1 MRLTRAFL
9 GFLTVSL
16 LGVLPQSLL
25 QAESVLRFPLLSNQS
40 GNILGVTFVNP
51 TDQNAPM
58 EVTAYNSNGL
68 LFAGPG
74 IVNPAQLEVPA
85 NQQLPMVA
93 TEIFGAGLAPDTVG
107 WFEAISA
114 IDGIT
119 GFYLFLDEADTF
131 LDGAGLTQA
140 DTRILFNRV
149 EVDIAGGVSTE
160 LNIVNTQSEVAQI
173 DLILVDE
180 ADLRDANPGNDAPL
194 VRLQNVPGRAVRRVD
209 VGALFGQ
216 NPIGPS
222 AYVVALSNT
231 RILGFEIVRN
241 SGKDAI
247 GLNAKIAGE
256 KLNRL
261 YFPQLAV
268 LGPFQME
275 IGVVNLSLRT
285 VTVVFT
291 AYRPDGTPYAAP
303 DVGQNRVVR
312 QISAEFPFQANVQ
325 ELFNFSAD
333 DPEQFFEGWI
343 LVESVNSAL
352 NGYVNYG
359 TPESGSEAA
368 VAALAAPQTE
378 ALISHIATDLGF
390 FTGVAALN
398 PAAVAT
404 SFRIVAM
411 TSAGVVLGSFDGILG
426 PGERISKLIQEY
438 IPEAAGQAGG
448 IIWIRSN
455 SPLYVTA
462 LFGRDSLR
470 VLSNIPPQEVLAS
483 YRPDAAL
490 PAFEVTPDFVAVAPE
505 GAQQFAIAET
515 NGPVLPQWTVDPE
528 AGGEVD
534 PSGLFTAA
542 MDPSNGPVIVRAEDP
557 VLNIRSA
564 ATVDILNRENFDPS
578 LANVD
583 AVVYSPTSDRLFAAQ
598 PIVGADPASAAPQGG
613 GSTRI
618 MQITSQ
624 GASELAT
631 IAGPKIRSLLPFI
644 GFDGTEFLLMA
655 GGHWVLRLDPST
667 LETRVVA
674 EGFLD
679 IQGLGYDSQQGNLIV
694 ADASGLA
701 LVSGAQIEPDRVS
714 GLESNGS
721 PTLRVLDRAGIG
733 DVEYDP
739 CSGRLYF
746 SSPDSNQILGFGLG
760 DSEVQVVADG
770 QSGVEHLLLLQ
781 RRDQACTHSGHL
793 LAGSKSAD
801 QVTLTQL
808 SDQSTQPWQTV
819 SQAGSMAFIPSVSAL
834 VETDTVVLAERG
846 GVQNAGVQQGG
857 GLVGVPVSSLYQ
869 SEPVNP
875 LGVPLVGTYND
886 PISDT
891 FEISGQ
897 ALDVVEFTMIRTPIE
912 LVLTITL
919 ADPFVPCVDP
929 CPLPPDSPANALFGL
944 IDIDLDQNPET
955 GSVSFVDLQS
965 PFTTGMGVEFCL
977 DLGTYDP
984 PSQTILAFRVI
995 GHERDFAGAVLM
1007 ETTSH
1012 SATIRVP
1019 LTLLGDDGFV
1029 TGAGVFG
1036 NPLEPTDSSPNGGS
1050 LSSIAA
1056 EPQ

>member
-9 GFLTVSL
+9 GFLTISL
-16 LGVLPQSLL
+16 LGVLPQSSL

-40 GNILGVTFVNP
+40 GTILGVTFVNP
-51 TDQNAPM
+51 TDQNAPL
-58 EVTAYNSNGL
+58 EVVAYNSNGL
-68 LFAGPG
+68 LLAGPG

-93 TEIFGAGLAPDTVG
+93 TEIFGTGLATDTVA
-107 WFEAISA
+107 WFVATSPV
-114 IDGIT
+114 DGIT
-119 GFYLFLDEADTF
+119 GFYLILDAADSF
-131 LDGAGLTQA
+131 LDGAGLPQA
-140 DTRILFNRV
+140 ATRILFNRV
-149 EVDIAGGVSTE
+149 EVDNAGGVSTE
-160 LNIVNTQSEVAQI
+160 LNIVNTQPEVAQI

-180 ADLRDANPGNDAPL
+180 AALGDANPGNDAPL
-194 VRLQNVPGRAVRRVD
+194 VRLQNVPGHAVRRID

-231 RILGFEIVRN
+231 RILGVEIVREA
-241 SGKDAI
+241 GRDVI
-247 GLNAKIAGE
+247 GLNAKIASE
-256 KLNRL
+256 RLNRL

-275 IGVVNLSLRT
+275 IGVVNRSLRT
-285 VTVVFT
+285 VTAVFT
-291 AYRPDGTPYAAP
+291 AFRPDGKPYAAP
-303 DVGQNRVVR
+303 QVGQNRVVR
-312 QISAEFPFQANVQ
+312 QISAEFPFQADVQ
-325 ELFNFSAD
+325 ELFNFSSD
-333 DPEQFFEGWI
+333 DPEEFFEGWI
-343 LVESVNSAL
+343 LVESAPAL
-352 NGYVNYG
+352 NGYVSYG
-359 TPESGSEAA
+359 NPENGSRAA
-368 VAALAAPQTE
+368 VAALPAPQTE

-404 SFRIVAM
+404 SYRIVAM

-426 PGERISKLIQEY
+426 PGERIAKLIQEFV
-438 IPEAAGQAGG
+438 PEAAGQAGG
-448 IIWIRSN
+448 IIWIRSS
-455 SPLYVTA
+455 SPLYLTA
-462 LFGRDSLR
+462 LFGRNSLK

-490 PAFEVTPDFVAVAPE
+490 PAFEVTPDFVVVAPE
-505 GAQQFAIAET
+505 GVQQFAIAET
-515 NGPVLPQWTVDPE
+515 NGPVLPQWTVHPE

-542 MDPSNGPVIVRAEDP
+542 MDPSNGPVIVHAEDP

-583 AVVYSPTSDRLFAAQ
+583 AVAYSPTSDRLFAAQ
-598 PIVGADPASAAPQGG
+598 PIGAGPGSATPQGG

-655 GGHWVLRLDPST
+655 GGDWVLRLDPST

-674 EGFLD
+674 DGFLD
-679 IQGLGYDSQQGNLIV
+679 IMGLGYDSHQGNLIV

-721 PTLRVLDRAGIG
+721 PTLRVLGRAGIG

-739 CSGRLYF
+739 CSGRFYF
-746 SSPDSNQILGFGLG
+746 SSPDTNQILGFGLS
-760 DSEVQVVADG
+760 DSEVQVVAEG

-781 RRDQACTHSGHL
+781 RRDQACSHSGHL

-801 QVTLTQL
+801 QVTLVQL
-808 SDQSTQPWQTV
+808 LDQSAQPWQMV
-819 SQAGSMAFIPSVSAL
+819 GQAGSMAFIPSVSAL

-846 GVQNAGVQQGG
+846 GVQNAGAQQGG
-857 GLVGVPVSSLYQ
+857 GLVGVPVSALYQ

-875 LGVPLVGTYND
+875 LAVPRVGIYND

-891 FEISGQ
+891 YEISGQ
-897 ALDVVEFTMIRTPIE
+897 AIDVVEFSMTRTDSE
-912 LVLTITL
+912 LILTLTV
-919 ADPFVPCVDP
+919 ADPFVPCIDP
-929 CPLPPDSPANALFGL
+929 CPLPPDSPPNALFGL

-995 GHERDFAGAVLM
+995 GNERDFAGAVLM

-1012 SATIRVP
+1012 TATIRVP

-1029 TGAGVFG
+1029 NAAGVFG
-1036 NPLEPTDSSPNGGS
+1036 NPFEPTDNSPNGGFVI
-1050 LSSIAA
+1050 SIEA
-1056 EPQ
+1056 EPQN